1 MDDLFMKPKTQKEKV
16 LEFIQQKH
24 WAKTHEVIEFG
35 LKNYMTGADRYA
47 RQLAEE
53 GKIKRLAHED
63 KIFRF
68 GNIKEGVFEYVK

>member
-1 MDDLFMKPKTQKEKV
+1 MDDLFTKPKTQKEKV

-24 WAKTHEVIEFG
+24 WAKTHELIEFG

-53 GKIKRLAHED
+53 GKIARLPDSE
-63 KIFRF
+63 KVFRF
-68 GNIKEGVFEYVK
+68 GRIKEDVWVAI